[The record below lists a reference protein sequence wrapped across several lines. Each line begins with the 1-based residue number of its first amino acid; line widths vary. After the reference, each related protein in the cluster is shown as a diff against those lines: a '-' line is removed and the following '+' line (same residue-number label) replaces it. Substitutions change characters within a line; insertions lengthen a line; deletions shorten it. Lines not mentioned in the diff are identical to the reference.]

1 MIQTTISMSKP
12 SDIYRFVNLASM
24 NAGAVSLIQNE
35 KIINGKSIG
44 GVLTLDLSSPV
55 MVRIDEDENHIPIN
69 QELIKN
75 LDKFRENA

>member
-24 NAGAVSLIQNE
+24 NAGEVSLIQNE